1 MIASCHLGNFYC
13 LLMVEELRKGRQ
25 EVFSRKGRNGRTS
38 KHPGAESG
46 RLRWIEGHFDPC
58 ILVSL
63 VAIFYLKNL
72 LIPLRPW

>member
-1 MIASCHLGNFYC
+1 MPSREF
-13 LLMVEELRKGRQ
+13 LLPVDGGRAQEGKAGSLLTKGHN
-25 EVFSRKGRNGRTS
+25 SRAS

-63 VAIFYLKNL
+63 APIFYLKNL